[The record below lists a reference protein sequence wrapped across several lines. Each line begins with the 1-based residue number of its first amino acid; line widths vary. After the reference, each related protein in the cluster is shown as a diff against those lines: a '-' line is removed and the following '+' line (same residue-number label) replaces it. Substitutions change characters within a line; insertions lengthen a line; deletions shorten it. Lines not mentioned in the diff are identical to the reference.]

1 MREGTPTPRAAS
13 STGRAMTN
21 RGRPPVSDERKP
33 ASPIGPLSAPAA
45 LRIACREGR
54 FTDTTSG
61 ACPGFAQANLI
72 VLPRSLAGDF
82 RLFCERNPRPCPL
95 LLVSERPVLSALAPG
110 ADLRTDLPRYR
121 VARRGRPGIE
131 TEDVREVWRA
141 DLTAFLLGC
150 SFGFEA
156 GLVEAGIRLRHQDE
170 DRVVPMYLTERDC
183 EPAGPFRGR
192 LVVTMRP
199 IPESRVDEAVRISEE
214 QPLAHGAPVHIGDP
228 GGLGIRDL
236 ATPDWGED
244 GGLLPGEVPVFWAC
258 GVTSQ
263 VVSRNAQPELT
274 ISHAPGFM
282 FVTDVPVA
290 EQSIR
295 GESLPPDV
303 PRTQTI
309 EVIP

>member
-1 MREGTPTPRAAS
+1 MRDGHCQASDGVPAAEM
-13 STGRAMTN
+13 R
-21 RGRPPVSDERKP
+21 D
-33 ASPIGPLSAPAA
+33 PLSDPAA
-45 LRIACREGR
+45 LRAACREGR
-54 FTDTTSG
+54 FGETTSG

-72 VLPRSLAGDF
+72 VLRRSLADDF
-82 RLFCERNPRPCPL
+82 QTFCERNPRPCPL
-95 LLVSERPVLSALAPG
+95 LGVSTGPVLRSLAPG

-121 VARRGRPGIE
+121 ITRRGE
-131 TEDVREVWRA
+131 ADVEVEDVRDVWEA

-170 DRVVPMYLTERDC
+170 RRIVPMYLTERDC

-199 IPESRVDEAVRISEE
+199 IPESRVKDAVRISGE

-228 GGLGIRDL
+228 AGLGIRDL
-236 ATPDWGED
+236 SSPDWGED
-244 GGLLPGEVPVFWAC
+244 GGLLRGEAPVFWAC

-263 VVSRNAQPELT
+263 VACRNARPDLM
-274 ISHAPGFM
+274 ISHAPGYM

-290 EQSIR
+290 DQKR
-295 GESLPPDV
+295 
-303 PRTQTI
+303 PRQAA
-309 EVIP
+309 

>member
-1 MREGTPTPRAAS
+1 M
-13 STGRAMTN
+13 
-21 RGRPPVSDERKP
+21 
-33 ASPIGPLSAPAA
+33 
-45 LRIACREGR
+45 CR
-54 FTDTTSG
+54 
-61 ACPGFAQANLI
+61 GFAQANLI

-82 RLFCERNPRPCPL
+82 RTFCERNPRPCPL
-95 LLVSERPVLSALAPG
+95 LAVSEHPVLDSLAPG

-121 VARRGRPGIE
+121 ITRPGSPDLE
-131 TEDVREVWRA
+131 CEDVRQVWEP

-170 DRVVPMYLTERDC
+170 GRVVPMYLTGRDC

-192 LVVTMRP
+192 LVVSMRP
-199 IPESRVDEAVRISEE
+199 IAESRVDDAIRISDE
-214 QPLAHGAPVHIGDP
+214 QPLAHGAPVHAGDPAALGIGD
-228 GGLGIRDL
+228 L
-236 ATPDWGED
+236 ARPDWGED

-263 VVSRNAQPELT
+263 VVARSARPGLM

-290 EQSIR
+290 EQKR
-295 GESLPPDV
+295 NDERPAGGPHATNP
-303 PRTQTI
+303 
-309 EVIP
+309 

>member
-1 MREGTPTPRAAS
+1 MQDS
-13 STGRAMTN
+13 
-21 RGRPPVSDERKP
+21 RPPVCDEP
-33 ASPIGPLSAPAA
+33 AFRDPADPLSHPAA
-45 LRIACREGR
+45 LRAACRNGVFDE
-54 FTDTTSG
+54 TTSG

-82 RLFCERNPRPCPL
+82 RTFCERNPKPCPL
-95 LLVSERPVLSALAPG
+95 LLMSESPVLTALAPG

-121 VARRGRPGIE
+121 VSRRGGPPVEVGQ
-131 TEDVREVWRA
+131 VREVWNT
-141 DLTAFLLGC
+141 DLSAFLLGC

-170 DRVVPMYLTERDC
+170 GRVVPMYLSGRQC
-183 EPAGPFRGR
+183 EPAGPFHGR

-199 IPESRVDEAVRISEE
+199 IPASRVEDAVRISGE

-228 GGLGIRDL
+228 AALGIQDL
-236 ATPDWGED
+236 ARPDWGEN

-263 VVSRNAQPELT
+263 VACRNARPDLM

-290 EQSIR
+290 EQKR
-295 GESLPPDV
+295 
-303 PRTQTI
+303 RYHAA
-309 EVIP
+309 